1 MSRERETIEKKV
13 PRNDFLNDFN
23 FETPCLNG
31 TITEKKI
38 THMEISWNTW
48 LFTIRLE
55 KEQKNTGATS
65 ILAILMWA

>member
-1 MSRERETIEKKV
+1 MTGLWALLLPAGWNCCAWHRFNIIYTMSRERETIEKKV

-38 THMEISWNTW
+38 THMEIS
-48 LFTIRLE
+48 
-55 KEQKNTGATS
+55 
-65 ILAILMWA
+65 